1 MAVKVRGKGQVTIPA
16 HVREAAHLTEG
27 TVVEFVVTDAGV
39 LMQPKVEVLVDP
51 EDAWF
56 YGEEWQTTHG
66 AAAAELDRGEGTAHK
81 SDEGFLDA
89 LSNL

>member
-1 MAVKVRGKGQVTIPA
+1 MAVKIRGKGQVTIPA
-16 HVREAAHLTEG
+16 HVREAAQLAEG

-56 YGEEWQTTHG
+56 YSPEWQTTHG
-66 AAAAELDRGEGTAHK
+66 AAVAELDLGGGTVHK
-81 SDEGFLDA
+81 SDEDFLDA
-89 LSNL
+89 LSKL